1 MTNIDQH
8 THDSALEGLLA
19 EGHYV
24 PSATRHPRTRQLYAW
39 DIDLTGVM
47 PRLRVSVSDS
57 QGSNRRDF
65 EWDLLSVDPDQVCG
79 KN

>member
-1 MTNIDQH
+1 MTETGRH
-8 THDSALEGLLA
+8 THDTALAGLLA

-24 PSATRHPRTRQLYAW
+24 PSATRHPRTRELYAW
-39 DIDLTGVM
+39 DIDTSGVI
-47 PRLRVSVSDS
+47 PRLRITVSDS
-57 QGSNRRDF
+57 QGSQRRDF